1 MSPWQINRHTCHRFH
16 SGFIFLEFL
25 HLRII
30 FWFCLPYQNIFLP
43 NYLLLGEVRMLQVY
57 SFRLNFVLFCVFK
70 YILIKGFPPLIPP
83 SLSPPTH
90 IYILSRYLSLE
101 DKQTSK
107 GKKGRKKERNYSQ
120 GTLPIW
126 LEDLIYTTSLW
137 ILLIFPSLIIIELAF
152 VNGPRHYTIKDNI
165 LCTYIT
171 ICTCYMHTENK
182 YNELSMH
189 GSYIS
194 SIAYITN

>member
-1 MSPWQINRHTCHRFH
+1 
-16 SGFIFLEFL
+16 
-25 HLRII
+25 
-30 FWFCLPYQNIFLP
+30 
-43 NYLLLGEVRMLQVY
+43 MLQVY

-120 GTLPIW
+120 GTLPI
-126 LEDLIYTTSLW
+126 
-137 ILLIFPSLIIIELAF
+137 
-152 VNGPRHYTIKDNI
+152 
-165 LCTYIT
+165 
-171 ICTCYMHTENK
+171 
-182 YNELSMH
+182 
-189 GSYIS
+189 
-194 SIAYITN
+194 